1 MFWTADSTN
10 AWGQL
15 TQETLG
21 NGVTSTRAFDAVTG
35 GLSYIR
41 SGPSGNATGIQNL
54 SYAYDLVGN
63 VTQRLNGK
71 LGLTE
76 DFYYGGSA
84 SSDKLYRLGHSTL
97 NNGST
102 NQNLALTYDPSGG
115 ILTKEQPALEPL
127 TPQTISWTSYNYPSE
142 ITAGNQTAEFSY
154 GPDRQ
159 RWKMVYN
166 NNGAEETTHYI
177 GGLLE
182 RVQVGSNVTYR
193 HSIVGGNGAIA
204 LYTRSSTGSV
214 LRYVLDDHQGSTE
227 SFVEDGTGTVK

>member
-1 MFWTADSTN
+1 VRKLRYTTLPRLPPRRKSST
-10 AWGQL
+10 
-15 TQETLG
+15 
-21 NGVTSTRAFDAVTG
+21 F
-35 GLSYIR
+35 I
-41 SGPSGNATGIQNL
+41 
-54 SYAYDLVGN
+54 AYDLVGN
-63 VTQRLNGK
+63 VTQRLNGT

-76 DFYYGGSA
+76 NFYYGGS
-84 SSDKLYRLGHSTL
+84 SSTDKLYRLQHSTL
-97 NNGST
+97 SNGSPT
-102 NQNLALTYDPSGG
+102 APNLELTYDPSGG

-127 TPQTISWTSYNYPSE
+127 IPQTISWTSYNYPSE

-182 RVQVGSNVTYR
+182 RVQVGSNVAYR

-204 LYTRSSTGSV
+204 ALHPIKRRQRLALCARRSPRQHRIVRRGRHRYRDERLLQRFWTAARRCDLGRRAWQSRHTR
-214 LRYVLDDHQGSTE
+214 
-227 SFVEDGTGTVK
+227 